1 MSNMTC
7 GFFREITTLRGG
19 NSSNSFNCGAFYVN
33 LRNDAGTTNWNNGA
47 ALFSYI
53 VYDFNRIFL
62 YVEYMI

>member
-19 NSSNSFNCGAFYVN
+19 NSSNGANCGAFYVN
-33 LRNDAGTTNWNNGA
+33 ANNTASNTNWNNGA

-53 VYDFNRIFL
+53 VYDLIV
-62 YVEYMI
+62 Y